1 MTYSKGGRCLPSFT
15 ALATILGLALAPLGA
30 ATPAVAQDRTSV
42 KIGYAVSKTGANA
55 GGAAITT
62 IPNYR
67 LWLHDVEKN
76 GGLELPD
83 GSKLP
88 IELVEYDDRSSAE
101 EVVRAVERLAGQD
114 QVDFILP
121 PWGTGF
127 NLAVAPL
134 FDRYGYPQLAVSSV
148 TDKAPQ
154 FVERWKRSF
163 WFLGGGSDYAGALA
177 KLLSGQVEAGTI
189 NNKVAM
195 VSVADGFGI
204 DLVSA
209 ARPAMAEAGMDVVLD
224 RTYPVGT
231 NDFTTLLNEAA
242 ASGADTFVSF
252 SYPPD
257 TFALTEQAQVADYN
271 PKVLYLGV
279 GAGFPPYG
287 RKLGD
292 KAEGIMTLGGI
303 DAKNAQNMA
312 YRERHKDVT
321 GEYPDLWG
329 SVITYASLQM
339 LQEAIRRVG
348 LDREAV
354 SAELSGGTFQ
364 TVLGET
370 KLQDNRLRDLWL
382 VGQWQDGQLVG
393 VAPADRPGASEV
405 ILPRQPW
412 K

>member
-1 MTYSKGGRCLPSFT
+1 MTGFSIRLRRA
-15 ALATILGLALAPLGA
+15 ALAAMTAGALVA
-30 ATPAVAQDRTSV
+30 AGPSVAQERQSV
-42 KIGYAVSKTGANA
+42 RIGYAVSMTGANA
-55 GGAAITT
+55 GGAGMTT
-62 IPNYR
+62 IPNYK
-67 LWLHDVEKN
+67 LWLEDVKAN

-88 IELVEYDDRSSAE
+88 VEVIAYDDRSSAE

-134 FDRYGYPQLAVSSV
+134 FHRYGYPQLAVSSV
-148 TDKAPQ
+148 TDKAPE
-154 FVERWKRSF
+154 FVERWPKSF

-177 KLLSGQVEAGTI
+177 NLVAEQADAGTV
-189 NNKVAM
+189 NRQVAM
-195 VSVADGFGI
+195 ISVADGFGI
-204 DLVSA
+204 DLVNA
-209 ARPAMAEAGMDVVLD
+209 ARPAFEAAGLELVMD

-231 NDFTTLLNEAA
+231 QDFTTLLNEAA
-242 ASGADTFVSF
+242 GSGADTFVAF

-257 TFALTEQAQVADYN
+257 TFALSQQSQVQSFN
-271 PKVLYLGV
+271 PKILYLGV
-279 GAGFPPYG
+279 GAGFPTYG
-287 RKLGD
+287 RNLGE

-303 DAKNAQNMA
+303 DITNERNMA
-312 YRERHKDVT
+312 YRERHKALN

-354 SAELSGGTFQ
+354 AQELSTGTFD

-370 KLQDNRLRDLWL
+370 KLEGNRLRQLWL
-382 VGQWQDGQLVG
+382 VGQWQGGNLVG
-393 VAPADRPGASEV
+393 VAPSDRPGAKAPV
-405 ILPRQPW
+405 LPKKPW
-412 K
+412 Q